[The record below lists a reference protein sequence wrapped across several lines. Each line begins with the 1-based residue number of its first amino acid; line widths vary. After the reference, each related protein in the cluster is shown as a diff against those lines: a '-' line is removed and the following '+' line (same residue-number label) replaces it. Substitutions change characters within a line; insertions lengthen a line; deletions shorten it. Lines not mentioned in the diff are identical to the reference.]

1 MGEFPSKKDQ
11 IKPGEVRNPKG
22 SKGHGITYW
31 LKKIVAEE
39 LKMDPQTT
47 HAQVIAKKL
56 IELAESGKSKHLE
69 ILLDRTDGKVTQPIQ
84 VEPIDINV
92 TYTDKDEA

>member
-22 SKGHGITYW
+22 SPGHGVTYY
-31 LKKIVAEE
+31 LKKL
-39 LKMDPQTT
+39 LKEHGINEQTT
-47 HAQVIAKKL
+47 HAEQIAKKI
-56 IELAESGKSKHLE
+56 IELAEKGGMWPAN
-69 ILLDRTDGKVTQPIQ
+69 IVMDRTEGKVSQPIQ

-92 TYTDKDEA
+92 TYTDKDET